1 MATIQR
7 SFQRTCQLWRRVSQQ
22 SPALSTGLRHMSSTP
37 EPITN
42 KRLEGKVA
50 IITGGAGAIGTA
62 TSKLF
67 AAHGAQVVIADV
79 SDERGEKLAQEIG
92 HGAVY
97 RRTDV
102 TSEENVAATVAFA
115 VEQFGQ
121 LDIMFNNAGVITPLD
136 TFENLDMELYDRHT
150 AVLVR
155 GVVCGIKHAARAMI
169 PRKRGVILNTA
180 STASVRSG
188 ATMPL
193 IYNINKFN
201 IPGLTSVASF
211 HLAKHGI
218 RVNAVSPHGIPSG
231 VVVDWLRLLGCDST
245 WEKVVAAFKAA
256 SPLPDR
262 HTTNEDIANAAL
274 FLCSDESGYISGQNL
289 VVDAGF
295 CQSVVY
301 DPLQL
306 GDPFKSSP

>member
-1 MATIQR
+1 MATIQGP
-7 SFQRTCQLWRRVSQQ
+7 FQRTSQLWRQISQQ
-22 SPALSTGLRHMSSTP
+22 SAAVSTGLRYMSSSSQ
-37 EPITN
+37 PIKN

-67 AAHGAQVVIADV
+67 AAHGAQVIIADV
-79 SDERGEKLAQEIG
+79 SDERGEKLAQEID

-102 TSEENVAATVAFA
+102 TSEENVASTINFA
-115 VEQFGQ
+115 VKEFGK
-121 LDIMFNNAGVITPLD
+121 LDIMYNNAGVVTPLD
-136 TFENLDMELYDRHT
+136 TFENLDMEQYDRHT
-150 AVLVR
+150 AVMVR

-169 PRKRGVILNTA
+169 PQKRGVILTTA
-180 STASVRSG
+180 STASVSTG

-193 IYNINKFN
+193 IYNINKSN
-201 IPGLTSVASF
+201 IPGLTRVASF

-218 RVNAVSPHGIPSG
+218 RVNAISPHGIPSG
-231 VVVDWLRLLGCDST
+231 IVVDWLRHLGWDTT
-245 WEKVVAAFKAA
+245 WDKVVAGFKSV

-262 HTTNEDIANAAL
+262 HTTNEDIANGAL

-289 VVDAGF
+289 VVDGGF
-295 CQSVVY
+295 CSSVVY
-301 DPLQL
+301 DPLSM
-306 GDPFKSSP
+306 GDPFKDSQ